1 MQSYTKCTDLERFDT
16 SIRYSTIETK
26 EVAHI
31 PHIRYI
37 MIETKEVARIGYN
50 GFFFSHKYSGEG
62 RGA

>member
-26 EVAHI
+26 EAA
-31 PHIRYI
+31 HIRYI
-37 MIETKEVARIGYN
+37 MIEIKEVARIGYN
-50 GFFFSHKYSGEG
+50 GFFFPHKYSGEG

>member
-50 GFFFSHKYSGEG
+50 RVFFPHKYSGEG